1 VIAPSPNPSLVF
13 EIGQQLAEQRRRRS
27 LSLAECEHATKIRAK
42 FLAALEDDRIEGL
55 PDPAYGR
62 IFLRDY
68 ARFLGLDAEALVTE
82 FDERHGALATP
93 AEHQVVAPEPPP
105 PPGQGVRLAGQ
116 IATLRGISHPRLAW
130 LGIGAALALGG
141 LIWLGETGS
150 APPTAANTSS
160 QQASVRPGPL
170 ARPHHVVPTTSV
182 PLVLTGT
189 GSAGSYVL
197 IRRSDAGGLVVWE
210 GTLSGGTSVHLEIS
224 QPLWM
229 RVGWTPRLHAVLGD
243 QPVTLTGGTADFMV
257 TRTGVNSTT

>member
-1 VIAPSPNPSLVF
+1 MF

-27 LSLAECEHATKIRAK
+27 LSLADCEHATKIRAK
-42 FLAALEDDRIEGL
+42 FLAALEDDRVDGL

-68 ARFLGLDAEALVTE
+68 ARFLGLDADALVTE

-93 AEHQVVAPEPPP
+93 AEHQVVAPEPPEHA
-105 PPGQGVRLAGQ
+105 QGVRLAGQ

-130 LGIGAALALGG
+130 LGIGVALALGG
-141 LIWLGETGS
+141 LIWLGQTGS
-150 APPTAANTSS
+150 TPPTAAKTSS
-160 QQASVRPGPL
+160 QQASIRPRPP
-170 ARPHHVVPTTSV
+170 ARPHVVVRTASV

-197 IRRSDAGGLVVWE
+197 IRQSDAGGLVVWE

-243 QPVTLTGGTADFMV
+243 QPVTLTGGTADFTV
-257 TRTGVNSTT
+257 TRTGVSSTT